1 MASVLKNIYI
11 DKLDDTANK
20 YNNTSRTKIKMKPV
34 DIKSST
40 YIASS
45 TKDS

>member
-20 YNNTSRTKIKMKPV
+20 YNNTSHTKIKTKPV

-40 YIASS
+40 YIDSS
-45 TKDS
+45 TKNS